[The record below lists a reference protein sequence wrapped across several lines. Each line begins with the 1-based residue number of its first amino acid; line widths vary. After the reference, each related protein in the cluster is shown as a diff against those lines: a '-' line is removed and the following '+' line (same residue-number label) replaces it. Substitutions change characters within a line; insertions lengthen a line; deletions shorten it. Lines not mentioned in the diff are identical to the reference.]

1 MTLAAP
7 LQAQPANPADPEL
20 DEGAPEAD
28 EEEVVE
34 IIVQGRRERGAVFG
48 DIAPE
53 LQLDQREI
61 RAFGAGNLA
70 ELLEALAPQTR
81 SARGRDGGG
90 PVVLLNGRR
99 ISGFREI
106 RNMPPEAIERVDILP
121 EEVALK
127 YGYRADQRVVN
138 FVTRRRFRAI
148 TGEVETQVATAGGR
162 SGYEADFNLLRINR
176 NGRWS
181 VDAEFRRDTALYE
194 SERDLIQDANAANV
208 TDLGR
213 YRTLLPRGDTWSI
226 NGTLNRTVFG
236 DVSATVNAGVDG
248 SATTAR
254 LGLPEG
260 AGPLTRDSDTLAG
273 HLGLSLSGERDRW
286 NWSFTGNFDRSHDE
300 DRTDAGL
307 DLAGLQANPYAAMP
321 RGIGPTLQDRSS
333 STAQTLDVD
342 FVANG
347 PVLELPAGQVSSTVR
362 AGFQTGGF
370 KSETMRAGIDQD
382 RELSRNG
389 GNFQASLDIPIAD
402 RGRGVLAAIGDLSAN
417 LNLEAEHLSDVGT
430 LRTLGGGLN
439 WSPIDE
445 IDFIASYTDEE
456 GAPTVEQLGDPAVA
470 TPNFR
475 VFDFLTGETVEITRI
490 EGGNAA
496 LRPDRRRVLKLGA
509 TMKPFEKTDLSL
521 TANYVRSQ
529 IRDVIATFPTATREI
544 EAAFPERFLRSES
557 GRLIRI
563 DSRPVNFA
571 SSDREEL
578 RWGLNFSKPLG
589 PEPERPPGGW
599 RPGGGAGGDQ
609 AARAA
614 RREARGSGRGGFG
627 GGRFGGQGGRIQL
640 ALYHTWRLRDEVLI
654 RAGVP
659 KLDFLGGSAA
669 GNTGGRPAHQLEF
682 QAGLF
687 RNGLGA
693 RLTADWQSGTV
704 VRGGPAGPGGASGDL
719 RFSDLATV
727 NLRLFADLGRQRAL
741 AERFPWLRGTRVS
754 LSVDNLFDARLGVRD
769 ATGATPLGYQPDYLD
784 PLGRSVRIT
793 LRKLFF

>member
-1 MTLAAP
+1 LQARLAAG
-7 LQAQPANPADPEL
+7 NP
-20 DEGAPEAD
+20 
-28 EEEVVE
+28 
-34 IIVQGRRERGAVFG
+34 
-48 DIAPE
+48 
-53 LQLDQREI
+53 
-61 RAFGAGNLA
+61 
-70 ELLEALAPQTR
+70 
-81 SARGRDGGG
+81 
-90 PVVLLNGRR
+90 
-99 ISGFREI
+99 
-106 RNMPPEAIERVDILP
+106 
-121 EEVALK
+121 
-127 YGYRADQRVVN
+127 
-138 FVTRRRFRAI
+138 
-148 TGEVETQVATAGGR
+148 
-162 SGYEADFNLLRINR
+162 
-176 NGRWS
+176 
-181 VDAEFRRDTALYE
+181 
-194 SERDLIQDANAANV
+194 
-208 TDLGR
+208 
-213 YRTLLPRGDTWSI
+213 RT
-226 NGTLNRTVFG
+226 
-236 DVSATVNAGVDG
+236 
-248 SATTAR
+248 
-254 LGLPEG
+254 
-260 AGPLTRDSDTLAG
+260 
-273 HLGLSLSGERDRW
+273 
-286 NWSFTGNFDRSHDE
+286 
-300 DRTDAGL
+300 
-307 DLAGLQANPYAAMP
+307 NPYAAMP
-321 RGIGPTLQDRSS
+321 RGIGPALQDRSS

-347 PVLELPAGQVSSTVR
+347 PVLELPAGEVSTTVR

-370 KSETMRAGIDQD
+370 KSETIHAGIEQD
-382 RELSRNG
+382 RELARNG

-430 LRTLGGGLN
+430 LRTIGGGLN
-439 WSPIDE
+439 WSPVDE

-475 VFDFLTGETVEITRI
+475 VFDFITGETVEIIRI
-490 EGGNAA
+490 DGGNAA

-509 TMKPFEKTDLSL
+509 TVKPFEKTGLSL
-521 TANYVRSQ
+521 TANYVRSH
-529 IRDVIATFPTATREI
+529 IRDVIAAFPTATPEI

-571 SSDREEL
+571 RSDREEM

-599 RPGGGAGGDQ
+599 RPGGGAGGDE

-614 RREARGSGRGGFG
+614 RREARGSGRGRFG

-640 ALYHTWRLRDEVLI
+640 AFYHTWRIRDEVLI
-654 RAGVP
+654 RDGVP
-659 KLDFLGGSAA
+659 KLDFLNGSAA
-669 GNTGGRPAHQLEF
+669 GNTGGRPAHQLEL

-754 LSVDNLFDARLGVRD
+754 LSVNNLFDARLGVRD